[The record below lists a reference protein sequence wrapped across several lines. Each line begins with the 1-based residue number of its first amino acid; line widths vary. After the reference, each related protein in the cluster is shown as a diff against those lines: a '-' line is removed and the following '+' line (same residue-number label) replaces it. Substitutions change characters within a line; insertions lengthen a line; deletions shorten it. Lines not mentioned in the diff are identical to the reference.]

1 MEKETQKKA
10 SAATATQSSPA
21 IWMKIFRVQK
31 GLKGFVQKEDS
42 AKQKDSG
49 DPAYRYVPGYE
60 INKEFHRLLDE
71 NVLMCECSDVY
82 SQNQIVDSWVNK
94 LINGNVVPVTKRE
107 MLFTVYKDFWF
118 RDPETGDRT
127 PAVRSMGVGM
137 NGFDKSAATAN
148 SVAERYFILKYFH
161 VPCADSASE
170 IDAHDD
176 SYVPGLEKFRNAPSG
191 EAVDDL
197 GILDQI
203 YAANEESCA
212 RSAAV
217 WSESQKAWKSRR
229 EDLEKYLAHLLDR
242 CGADRIVGNAGD
254 TSLERTRRTV
264 LDVNDAGMVALYD
277 EEIRSLVAA
286 LPPYYSVKIT
296 VNKTKL
302 AAFLKND
309 PAIQIAHPELLST
322 RENETVK
329 FRKL

>member
-191 EAVDDL
+191 AAPTTAPVQPPIPAATAQTVTTSRQATPDMAAQPWPATTGLPQSQGSLFGDMPKEEAQPHGDSQPTPEEAWSMAAE
-197 GILDQI
+197 ILSRFAEGTVTYQKKIDQAFTRLTAYG
-203 YAANEESCA
+203 YADTDSMRAMLESEA
-212 RSAAV
+212 RAIRNGGARPNKSKGNTKAA
-217 WSESQKAWKSRR
+217 
-229 EDLEKYLAHLLDR
+229 
-242 CGADRIVGNAGD
+242 
-254 TSLERTRRTV
+254 
-264 LDVNDAGMVALYD
+264 
-277 EEIRSLVAA
+277 
-286 LPPYYSVKIT
+286 
-296 VNKTKL
+296 
-302 AAFLKND
+302 
-309 PAIQIAHPELLST
+309 
-322 RENETVK
+322 
-329 FRKL
+329 